1 MASMVPRWYENKQR
15 KPKQNRC
22 SNNEQFQ
29 MWIISL
35 GILRR
40 PFDSLLIFSLTLR
53 ARCSRIW
60 LWWWWLCVLWIYECL
75 NQRRRV
81 FSLFLRLFVFSSSHR
96 LAVWCFQFTEVIVSL
111 NKDSQFL
118 AVNYYYLLWISFIW
132 CTENRLTDFIFSP
145 FWRVTITSFWNF
157 ISKLDIIKR
166 QSDWKLKKKNNSKR
180 RSRNRKLIF
189 SLRFVCHFIHC
200 RMVDVFFS
208 VVVVIV
214 KSIPNNDKL

>member
-96 LAVWCFQFTEVIVSL
+96 LAVWCFQFTEVIV
-111 NKDSQFL
+111 NII
-118 AVNYYYLLWISFIW
+118 YLVHRKSSNGFH
-132 CTENRLTDFIFSP
+132 IFSILT
-145 FWRVTITSFWNF
+145 RYNY
-157 ISKLDIIKR
+157 
-166 QSDWKLKKKNNSKR
+166 
-180 RSRNRKLIF
+180 
-189 SLRFVCHFIHC
+189 FVLEFYFKIRHH
-200 RMVDVFFS
+200 
-208 VVVVIV
+208 
-214 KSIPNNDKL
+214 